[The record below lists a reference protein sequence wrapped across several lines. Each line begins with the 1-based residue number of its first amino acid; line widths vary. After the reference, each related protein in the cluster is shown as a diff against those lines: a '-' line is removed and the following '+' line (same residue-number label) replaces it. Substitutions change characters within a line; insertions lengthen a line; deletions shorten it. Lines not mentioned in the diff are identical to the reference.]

1 MLTMPAHQRLLPTA
15 SAGRRGPPH
24 RPLAAITAWLGRA
37 IATELT
43 IRRSIRELAAMPER
57 GLHDLG
63 LSRGEIER
71 VTRHGRL

>member
-1 MLTMPAHQRLLPTA
+1 MRTMPAHKRLLPTA
-15 SAGRRGPPH
+15 LARGRGPH
-24 RPLAAITAWLGRA
+24 QQLASITAWLGRA
-37 IATELT
+37 LATELT

-57 GLHDLG
+57 GLQDLG

>member
-1 MLTMPAHQRLLPTA
+1 MRTMPAHDRLLPTA
-15 SAGRRGPPH
+15 LARRRGPY
-24 RPLAAITAWLGRA
+24 RQLASITAWLGRA
-37 IATELT
+37 LAAELT

-57 GLHDLG
+57 GLQDLG